1 MKDNFKEL
9 KRKQVFES
17 IENGTPFS
25 PDELSAKIRDLRKSL
40 GLTQVQMAKRLG
52 IKQASY
58 LKMEK
63 NADKAQLGSIIKALR
78 QMGSMLQ
85 ISFKPAEPYILM
97 IKKQARIK
105 AEKILRETYSN
116 MAMEEQSPSKAEYEK
131 RLEELAD
138 ELAKKPDSGLWE

>member
-1 MKDNFKEL
+1 
-9 KRKQVFES
+9 
-17 IENGTPFS
+17 
-25 PDELSAKIRDLRKSL
+25 
-40 GLTQVQMAKRLG
+40 MAKRLG